1 MHFQRE
7 RDVIYEWKRKSG
19 WHMNQKE
26 GRRKGIKKGSLEGDE
41 KEKQKIALKIK
52 VEQEMKKREYES
64 KIDKKVRS
72 AGRWC

>member
-7 RDVIYEWKRKSG
+7 RDVIYEWKRKVG
-19 WHMNQKE
+19 GIWIKKE

-52 VEQEMKKREYES
+52 VEQEMKKTR
-64 KIDKKVRS
+64 VRK
-72 AGRWC
+72 

>member
-1 MHFQRE
+1 
-7 RDVIYEWKRKSG
+7 
-19 WHMNQKE
+19 MNQKE

-72 AGRWC
+72 AGR